1 MTSIEAIQQQIDNV
15 SPVLKQLACLAPKPT
30 RPVYGDYRS
39 ADGTHCYDKITVS
52 HLEEDIN
59 RWQYATKTVLAT
71 CFGTGSEHYRTFERT
86 IIDQRVFF
94 DAKEELYKEVNN
106 GRNTLSA
113 IIEAETLKSRLTT
126 PVVATSPTMKKPK
139 VFISH
144 KKEDKSFADALV
156 SLITFI
162 IGAGKDKIFCSSVPG
177 YGIHQSGDI
186 LDEMKAQFD
195 NYEVFMVIIHSPR
208 YYKSSICLNEM
219 GAAWV
224 LGTRFASFMT
234 SDCKAEHL
242 CGVINREKICIDI
255 NDDAETLNAHLNDFK
270 DDLMIFFGSD
280 DPEQSQWENA
290 RGRFVREVEGLTY
303 APVPQNEVDL
313 FQTLYIPAFDHI
325 FELLDVDHFQQWAY
339 PCAIGGNTILRA
351 DIYDNLDCVPNYV
364 LSRPK
369 HKEYSSWNALM
380 QNLGLLAS
388 DISSVFSQHAEKLD
402 KDRYYVEPFYKSI
415 PNNPHYETDIEAY
428 KQHVMLVSDM
438 LFELAR
444 LCNLILGRIR
454 ELYPEYKKEL
464 GILHID
470 NRIDALDLVY
480 QESEISDTPY
490 PGLKEYIKVR
500 LTREPHMGDN
510 PHINASGYEQKNK

>member
-1 MTSIEAIQQQIDNV
+1 MTSTEAIQQQIDNV
-15 SPVLKQLACLAPKPT
+15 SPILKQLACLSPKPT

-39 ADGTHCYDKITVS
+39 ADGIHCYDKITVS
-52 HLEEDIN
+52 QLEEDIN

-71 CFGTGSEHYRTFERT
+71 CFGAESEHYRTFERT

-113 IIEAETLKSRLTT
+113 IIEAETLKSHLTN
-126 PVVATSPTMKKPK
+126 PVVATSPTKKRPK

-144 KKEDKSFADALV
+144 KKEDKAYADALV
-156 SLITFI
+156 NLINFI
-162 IGAGKDKIFCSSVPG
+162 IGPGKDKIFCSSVPG
-177 YGIHQSGDI
+177 YGIKLSHDI
-186 LDEMKAQFD
+186 LDELKSQFE
-195 NYEVFMVIIHSPR
+195 NYEIFMAIIHSPR
-208 YYKSSICLNEM
+208 YYKSSVCLNEM

-234 SDCKAEHL
+234 SDCKTDCL
-242 CGVINREKICIDI
+242 RGVINREKICVDLT
-255 NDDAETLNAHLNDFK
+255 DEVEMLNSHLNDFK
-270 DDLMIFFGSD
+270 DELVSLFGAEE
-280 DPEQSQWENA
+280 PNLSQWENA
-290 RGRFVREVEGLTY
+290 RARFVKEVQALTY
-303 APVPQNEVDL
+303 KPVPKDEVDL
-313 FQTLYIPAFDHI
+313 FETLYLPAFDHL

-351 DIYDNLDCVPNYV
+351 DIYDNLDSVSNYI

-369 HKEYSSWNALM
+369 HKEYASWDSLRR
-380 QNLGLLAS
+380 NLGLLAS
-388 DISSVFSQHAEKLD
+388 DISRVFSQHAERLD

-444 LCNLILGRIR
+444 LCNLIMSRIR

-470 NRIDALDLVY
+470 NRIDALDLLY
-480 QESEISDTPY
+480 QESEVSDAPY
-490 PGLKEYIKVR
+490 PGLKEYIKIR
-500 LTREPHMGDN
+500 LTRETHLGDN
-510 PHINASGYEQKNK
+510 PHIDASGYELRYK